1 MRVATVT
8 FNPALDRTIALD
20 RLTRGEVHRAR
31 MSREDAG
38 GKGVNVASCLADWG
52 QPVTAF
58 GLLGADNAGPFE
70 ALCALKPIE
79 DGFVR
84 VPGATRVNLKI
95 VDDQTTTDINMDG
108 PWVDEANIE
117 ALVDAILAYA
127 GEDALVVLSGSLPP
141 GCPPDI
147 YADLVARLKAIGTH
161 VLLDTSGTPLALA
174 LGGGILPD
182 IVKPNRD
189 ELAAWAGVAAGDM
202 EALLGAAIRLR
213 RQGVDLVVVSMGAD
227 GALFL
232 SEEGS
237 LIARLKAFE
246 VNSTVGAGDAMV
258 AGIAAA
264 MIEGASLERTA
275 RLATAFAVAKLGRP
289 GPHLPSLATVH
300 ALADDTEILVAR
312 SNDAALLGEAK

>member
-8 FNPALDRTIALD
+8 FNPAIDQTISLD
-20 RLTRGEVHRAR
+20 RLVRGEVHRAR
-31 MSREDAG
+31 ALREDAG

-52 QPVTAF
+52 QGVTAF

-70 ALCALKPIE
+70 ALCAQKSIE

-95 VDDQTTTDINMDG
+95 VDDETTTDINMDG
-108 PWVDEANIE
+108 PWVEEGHIE
-117 ALVDAILAYA
+117 ALIRAILAYA
-127 GEDALVVLSGSLPP
+127 GHDALIVLSGSVPP

-147 YADLVARLKAIGTH
+147 YADLIIRLKGLGAR
-161 VLLDTSGTPLALA
+161 VLLDTSGAPLAMGLS
-174 LGGGILPD
+174 GSILPD

-189 ELAAWAGVAAGDM
+189 ELAAWAGVAADDPD
-202 EALLGAAIRLR
+202 ALLAAATRLHE
-213 RQGVDLVVVSMGAD
+213 QGVGLVVVSMGAD

-232 SEEGS
+232 SDEGA

-246 VNSTVGAGDAMV
+246 IASTVGAGDAMV
-258 AGIAAA
+258 AGIVAAL
-264 MIEGASLERTA
+264 IEGASLERTA

-300 ALADDTEILVAR
+300 ALADDTEVFAAR